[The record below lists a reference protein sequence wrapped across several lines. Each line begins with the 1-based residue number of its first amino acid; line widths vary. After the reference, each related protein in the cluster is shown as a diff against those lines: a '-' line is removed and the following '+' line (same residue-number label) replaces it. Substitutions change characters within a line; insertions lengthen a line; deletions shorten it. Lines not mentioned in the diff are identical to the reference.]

1 MQEPIFLA
9 GLKLIKK
16 NVLTLSYFQDRT
28 QDEIMEEAAVQSR
41 SMWEVQLGGMGADH
55 DRLAGPCKQRMN
67 E

>member
-28 QDEIMEEAAVQSR
+28 QDEIMEEAAV
-41 SMWEVQLGGMGADH
+41 
-55 DRLAGPCKQRMN
+55 
-67 E
+67 